1 MRVYC
6 RFAPPCA
13 PATSS
18 VEREKPDGRASL
30 LPPPMLLLSLRG
42 DSGSG
47 QHTVILADPRTGS
60 MASSTCRRVFLPPC
74 MSPGVGGTPLSAT
87 DAPPCTAKR
96 KNQQEELFDEIV
108 RPLLGDLIS
117 GKPCTFLAYGQTATG
132 KTYTMFGPNAD
143 GGDSA
148 TRRQKKKLGIITRGE
163 AATLSQEED
172 EEEEGEEEEDEEGIV
187 PRLLRAIFD
196 APVADVEQQRC
207 VVGAVDL
214 SCLEVYN
221 ECVTDLVALLLQ
233 QYSRKAATFKKRDRT
248 CGAVC
253 DDVVG
258 EAAWQAWLR
267 YEQRGC
273 PEEGRGTMWSSA
285 FATTA
290 PLGPA
295 AMEAVPQKVTYRAT
309 EKEKVMRSVLQLRCE
324 SAAECDA
331 LLREVLALRNRSQT
345 KRNLRSSRSHLVLRL
360 GLRGAA
366 EGAGPIGE
374 SVFVDLAGSETYRDQ
389 AWAAGDV
396 TTECD
401 AAVALPSL
409 LQASLT
415 EAPLAASTF
424 TSNRCDSSGLT
435 AAQRGGLRTCE
446 MRHINVSLLALRKVV
461 RALQAATSSSS
472 FLSCVRRV
480 PFRDSMLTTILEPFL
495 TPGTAPAV
503 TWVVCCSCRQCD
515 FHETVESLRLGAEA
529 AATATCVQL
538 CPPFPSASVAQE
550 GNGGSV
556 ASSNRGT
563 SVEALVSTRDAPPG
577 RNVSQ
582 ADIAANGPV
591 IQRGSGKMLFDP
603 AVVALSAEVLG
614 GGYCR
619 CSGDTEEHSG
629 GKGEGGDE
637 LAAYKQYALQLLE
650 QCTTLC
656 KRHDECVGEL
666 VRTKQALA
674 SRDREIARL
683 RKALTQNGGQ
693 QKLLEGPASPPVPT
707 CIAPDE
713 NLPPAPPA
721 WLRKGAMS
729 SKRNDIA
736 SLLYGGCAV
745 QKGPLP
751 VATGEAVE
759 VVRAG
764 AEGVTAAAAEE
775 DRFVES
781 ILKRCCVQH
790 DPEPAACKPSE
801 ASMRDGERNALLS
814 PPSVFPTIATT
825 SGEVAA
831 PSESA
836 YSMQTPH
843 RTEGGSSSLLKG
855 QNRREHVVSFVSP
868 SSHGAVPLTQLAEN
882 RHPRRMFP
890 PPSRSALCI
899 HPTVSQRRLPLEDA
913 VTADTQASAG
923 AHADG
928 DVGILQQL
936 LLRGAALVGG
946 VSAKPLVE
954 EGDEE
959 SA

>member
-13 PATSS
+13 LATSS
-18 VEREKPDGRASL
+18 VEHEKPDAHASL

-42 DSGSG
+42 DSGGG

-74 MSPGVGGTPLSAT
+74 MPPGVGGAPLSTT
-87 DAPPCTAKR
+87 DASPCTAKG

-132 KTYTMFGPNAD
+132 KTYTMFGPNA
-143 GGDSA
+143 GGDDSA
-148 TRRQKKKLGIITRGE
+148 PRRQKKELGIITRGE
-163 AATLSQEED
+163 ADTLGQ
-172 EEEEGEEEEDEEGIV
+172 EEEEEEEGIV
-187 PRLLRAIFD
+187 PRLLRAIFV
-196 APVADVEQQRC
+196 APGAAVEQQRP
-207 VVGAVDL
+207 VVAAVDL

-233 QYSRKAATFKKRDRT
+233 QHSRKAATFKKKDRS

-267 YEQRGC
+267 YEQRGR
-273 PEEGRGTMWSSA
+273 PEEGRGTLWSSA
-285 FATTA
+285 FETTA

-295 AMEAVPQKVTYRAT
+295 AMEAVPQKVMYRAT
-309 EKEKVMRSVLQLRCE
+309 EKAKVMRSVLRLRCE
-324 SAAECDA
+324 SAAECGA

-345 KRNLRSSRSHLVLRL
+345 ERNLRSSRSHLVLRL

-366 EGAGPIGE
+366 EGADPIGE

-389 AWAAGDV
+389 VWAAGDV
-396 TTECD
+396 ATEYD
-401 AAVALPSL
+401 AAMALPSP

-415 EAPLAASTF
+415 DAPLAASTF

-435 AAQRGGLRTCE
+435 AVQRGVLRTCE

-461 RALQAATSSSS
+461 RALQAATASASSTSSSS
-472 FLSCVRRV
+472 FLSSVRRV

-495 TPGTAPAV
+495 TPGAASAV

-538 CPPFPSASVAQE
+538 CPPFPFARVAQE
-550 GNGGSV
+550 GDRGSV

-563 SVEALVSTRDAPPG
+563 SVEALVGTRDAPPD

-582 ADIAANGPV
+582 ADIAATGPV
-591 IQRGSGKMLFDP
+591 IQRGRGKTLFDP
-603 AVVALSAEVLG
+603 AVVALSVEGSG
-614 GGYCR
+614 GGRCR
-619 CSGDTEEHSG
+619 CSGDTEEHNGSE
-629 GKGEGGDE
+629 GEGRDE

-656 KRHDECVGEL
+656 ERYDECVGEL
-666 VRTKQALA
+666 VRTKQAMA
-674 SRDREIARL
+674 SRDREIDRL
-683 RKALTQNGGQ
+683 RKALTENGGQ
-693 QKLLEGPASPPVPT
+693 QKLLEGPASPPLPT
-707 CIAPDE
+707 SIAPDE
-713 NLPPAPPA
+713 NLPPEPPA
-721 WLRKGAMS
+721 WLRKGVMS

-736 SLLYGGCAV
+736 SLLCGSCAV
-745 QKGPLP
+745 QKKPSP
-751 VATGEAVE
+751 VVTSEAVD
-759 VVRAG
+759 VVGAG
-764 AEGVTAAAAEE
+764 AEEVAAAAAEE
-775 DRFVES
+775 DLFVES

-790 DPEPAACKPSE
+790 DPAPVACKPSE
-801 ASMRDGERNALLS
+801 ASVRDGKRNALLLT
-814 PPSVFPTIATT
+814 PSVSTTIATT

-836 YSMQTPH
+836 YSMRTPH
-843 RTEGGSSSLLKG
+843 RTGGGSSSLLKG

-899 HPTVSQRRLPLEDA
+899 QSTVSQRKPPFEAL
-913 VTADTQASAG
+913 VTADTQAIAG

-928 DVGILQQL
+928 DVRILQQL

-946 VSAKPLVE
+946 ASQKPLVE
-954 EGDEE
+954 EGNEE
-959 SA
+959 EA